1 MRELG
6 DGERECERGRV
17 CCMQVVINTAIAAT
31 YPFRANISGAG
42 FSKQL
47 LAMRMY
53 DPGPSLNV
61 SADGA
66 EKQPSNLSLSPIV
79 SFACVCV
86 CVPSLSWQAPRSMF
100 RASITRKAYKQMRGF

>member
-6 DGERECERGRV
+6 DGERERERGRV
-17 CCMQVVINTAIAAT
+17 CCTQVVINTAIAAT
-31 YPFRANISGAG
+31 YPFRANIIGAG

-66 EKQPSNLSLSPIV
+66 VKQPLAYLSLSPIV
-79 SFACVCV
+79 LFCFVLFCLHVCV
-86 CVPSLSWQAPRSMF
+86 SRACLGKLLVPCFVHL
-100 RASITRKAYKQMRGF
+100 